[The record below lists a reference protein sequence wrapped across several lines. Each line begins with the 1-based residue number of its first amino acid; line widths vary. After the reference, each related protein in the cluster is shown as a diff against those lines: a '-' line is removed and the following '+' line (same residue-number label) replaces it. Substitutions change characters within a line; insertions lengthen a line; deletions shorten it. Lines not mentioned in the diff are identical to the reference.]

1 MQPQLQPSALHA
13 FSTLPIELFLNVLD
27 QLVDTR
33 DGHTPI
39 AYAPSDSITQ
49 ALRSLTLVS
58 RSIYPIAS
66 RYLYAHCL
74 YLDSRTSYAQFRRTF
89 GLHLSTT
96 HPCALQ
102 YGEAGR
108 SEKLFAEADISRHI
122 TSLFLSPEKTGKCG
136 NAPMVRLPQ
145 IIDLCNMVGPTLK
158 RLAMDLQPVY
168 ASASEVERVKPFWE
182 RNSVFVNMPN
192 LEELV
197 CSFDVSD
204 YFPHPPPNLK
214 RLAITAQGLGSS
226 EKLTTFCL
234 GIESLEMFFFL
245 RDPDMEAADINI
257 LFNNSKGSH
266 LDVVLVDV
274 NANHCTPTGSR
285 NWGEDDKVQ
294 IWEVDVP
301 KSYYGDEDDL
311 ILCDGW
317 FWMQA
322 VRGTLFGVEKRKME
336 CWSQVKKR
344 LDALEQDLGEL
355 MGGP

>member
-1 MQPQLQPSALHA
+1 MQSSAQHA
-13 FSTLPIELFLNVLD
+13 FPTLPIELFLNVLD
-27 QLVDTR
+27 QLVNTR
-33 DGHTPI
+33 DGNPPI
-39 AYAPSDSITQ
+39 AYAPPDSITQ

-66 RYLYAHCL
+66 RYLYAYCL
-74 YLDSRTSYAQFRRTF
+74 YLNNCTSYAQFRRTF
-89 GLHLSTT
+89 GLELPTT

-108 SEKLFAEADISRHI
+108 NEKLFAEADVLRHI
-122 TSLFLSPEKTGKCG
+122 TSLFLSPQKTVKCG

-158 RLAMDLQPVY
+158 RLAMDLQPLY
-168 ASASEVERVKPFWE
+168 APASEVERVKPFWE
-182 RNSVFVNMPN
+182 GNSVFVNMPN
-192 LEELV
+192 LEELI

-214 RLAITAQGLGSS
+214 RLAITTQGLGSS

-234 GIESLEMFFFL
+234 GIESLEIFFFL
-245 RDPDMEAADINI
+245 RDPDMEAADIDV
-257 LFNNSKGSH
+257 LFDNNKCRH

-274 NANHCTPTGSR
+274 NANHCTPKWSR
-285 NWGEDDKVQ
+285 EWEEDDKVE

-301 KSYYGDEDDL
+301 KSYYGDDDDL
-311 ILCDGW
+311 ILCDSW
-317 FWMQA
+317 FWMQG
-322 VRGTLFGVEKRKME
+322 VRGTLFGIEKRRME
-336 CWSQVKKR
+336 CWSKVKKR